1 VNIVIT
7 GTCSGLG
14 QSLRDRFKAMGHMVI
29 GSTNIVENERADQPF
44 MDLRSTTSLR
54 SFADFVF
61 SNMQFVDVLINN
73 AGTNGIR
80 RFEEIDD
87 MFLQEMMQVNFVGP
101 VMLTKTLLRNMRPD
115 GAIVVNITSDAAWR
129 PMRHSL
135 AYNASKAALDMATK
149 QMARELTKP
158 YNLSVVGIRPGKM
171 SGTGMSA
178 YIEEQV
184 CAMRGWTPEQAKD
197 YAAANS
203 VTGFEMPTD
212 VMAQHIYN
220 LVTSGVLKFAS
231 GACMDLA
238 G

>member
-1 VNIVIT
+1 MNVVIT

-14 QSLRDRFKAMGHMVI
+14 KSLRERFMAMGHMVL
-29 GSTNIVENERADQPF
+29 GSTNVVANETPDQKF
-44 MDLRSTTSLR
+44 MDHRSTTLIAE
-54 SFADFVF
+54 FARWVAD
-61 SNMQFVDVLINN
+61 NMQHVDLLINN

-80 RFEEIDD
+80 KFEDIDAS
-87 MFLQEMMQVNFVGP
+87 FLQEMMQVNFVGP
-101 VMLTKTLLRNMRPD
+101 VLIAQALLPYVRPD
-115 GAIVVNITSDAAWR
+115 GATILNITSDAAWR

-135 AYNASKAALDMATK
+135 AYNASKAALDMATR

-158 YNLSVVGIRPGKM
+158 HNVTVVGVRPGKM

-184 CAMRGWTPEQAKD
+184 CAMRGWTPEQAQE

-203 VTGFEMPTD
+203 VTGLELPTE
-212 VMAQHIYN
+212 VMATHIYN
-220 LVTSGVLKFAS
+220 LVSSGVLRFAS